1 MSPTPPVT
9 AGISARRRR
18 AAVLILTALAGRV
31 EAQIGLPTLPTVP
44 TVPVPVPS
52 PAQILDRATHELSDT
67 QDRLVK
73 MLTGARAAAARALI
87 REHGALIEAD
97 PDGAPIVRAELLA
110 YAPNVASL
118 HSAMAAG
125 FEIVR
130 RAALGG
136 LDGELVTLRGP
147 PGMSTRRALKQLR
160 RIDPAGDYDYN
171 HIYLPNGTALEAAP
185 IAAGAAVPPAP
196 SAGARIGMIDSGVDL
211 THPALA
217 HSHAEQAGCGGHAV
231 PAAHGTA
238 VASLIAGS
246 AAEFRG
252 ALPGARLLAVDVYCA
267 EVTGGST
274 DRVAAA
280 FATLTGAGVGVIN
293 VSLVGP
299 RNATLARVV
308 AAVQARG
315 VLVVAAVGNDGPA
328 APPLYPAALPG
339 VIAVTGVDARDRVLP
354 EAGRGGHVVFA
365 APGADLRAADLTHG
379 YATVRGT
386 SYASPIVAGLLAGL
400 LGPEPG
406 SGTHALQALTLTARD
421 LGPRGRDAIYGF
433 GLVGD
438 AVRTASPK

>member
-1 MSPTPPVT
+1 M
-9 AGISARRRR
+9 
-18 AAVLILTALAGRV
+18 LILTLLAGRAD
-31 EAQIGLPTLPTVP
+31 AQIGLPPL
-44 TVPVPVPS
+44 PVPVPT
-52 PAQILDRATHELSDT
+52 PGHILDRAAQTLTET
-67 QDRLVK
+67 QDSLVNT
-73 MLTGARAAAARALI
+73 LTEARAAAARALI
-87 REHGALIEAD
+87 REHRALIEAD

-110 YAPNVASL
+110 YGPNAASL
-118 HSAMAAG
+118 NSATAAG

-130 RAALGG
+130 RAPLGG

-160 RIDPAGDYDYN
+160 RVDLAGDYDYN
-171 HIYLPNGTALEAAP
+171 HIYLPSGQAQEAAP
-185 IAAGAAVPPAP
+185 TVAGGAVPPAP
-196 SAGARIGMIDSGVDL
+196 AGGARIGMIDSGVDL

-217 HSHAEQAGCGGHAV
+217 HSRVEQAGCDGRAV

-246 AAEFRG
+246 AVDFRG

-267 EVTGGST
+267 DVTGGST
-274 DRVAAA
+274 DRVALA
-280 FATLTGAGVGVIN
+280 FATLTQAGVKVIN

-299 RNATLARVV
+299 RNAALARVV

-339 VIAVTGVDARDRVLP
+339 VIAVTGVDVRGHVLP
-354 EAGRGGHVVFA
+354 EAGRGSHVVFA
-365 APGADLRAADLTHG
+365 APGAELRAADLQHG
-379 YATVRGT
+379 YALVRGT
-386 SYASPIVAGLLAGL
+386 SYAAPIVAGLLAGQ
-400 LGPEPG
+400 LGPEPD
-406 SGTHALQALTLTARD
+406 SGAHALQALTLTARD

-438 AVRTASPK
+438 AVRTAGLQ